1 MLKTFVC
8 LAASLFC
15 VNSFAVELYCA
26 GQKQRDPSQRG
37 VKVDCSDRSEVI
49 GHLGGAWR
57 VLRENSIGG
66 TMEDMCWK
74 PYKKAKEIQLQFIIK
89 LLFEFLIK
97 HFMRGKSFR
106 KKFLQR

>member
-74 PYKKAKEIQLQFIIK
+74 PYKKAKEIHPAVDSTGWAPAMFAQCNVALRYIK
-89 LLFEFLIK
+89 
-97 HFMRGKSFR
+97 
-106 KKFLQR
+106 